1 MPGKLNNHKFPPE
14 WGKAG
19 VMNTSKP
26 LSVKL
31 LGSFLSVVLVV
42 VTLFLVTPS
51 GKAIPAFS
59 RKYGT
64 SCTTCHNNYPELND
78 FGLAFKKNGFKFPK
92 DDETFIKQDP
102 VLLGSKAQKE
112 AFPEAVYPGEI
123 PGTVPIAF
131 RYEGNFNWNASQPK
145 TVQATSY
152 VPKTDLFVP
161 NTFTIIS
168 AGSFGPNLSFW
179 IDDDISAGGSGANG
193 GLGDGWLKYN
203 DLGHVFHLPT
213 NALNVRFGQFE
224 LDLPFTQ
231 ARSPY
236 LSGYDV
242 FSQANFAQNLCAPA
256 TTGTPFPAGTVCQ
269 TTNNNFILG
278 TPQRGIE
285 FGGYP
290 NNGNFVWDV
299 AITDG
304 TGSSYGGATSLV
316 TRNTKDVYLR
326 ASYQFNLERD
336 PESRHAIQAAGPTG
350 PRDHTSIRVGGFYY
364 YGKNQQNYGGSLFG
378 STGLSNTLEEPFYRA
393 GGDIRFKYRKFELYG
408 VGLVGHDDNHLLTVD
423 STGAA
428 TFTKT
433 NPVTFTGG
441 FVTGNY
447 WIFPWFIATMRYD
460 FVNSPS
466 DYWNGVASNS
476 GPQYR
481 TRNDIR
487 PGYQILL
494 RANIKIVGEYTRH
507 YGARYTD
514 ASGNVLYYNPNT
526 FVTGIDYVF

>member
-1 MPGKLNNHKFPPE
+1 VGF
-14 WGKAG
+14 
-19 VMNTSKP
+19 S
-26 LSVKL
+26 L
-31 LGSFLSVVLVV
+31 LAVV
-42 VTLFLVTPS
+42 PS

-78 FGLAFKKNGFKFPK
+78 FGEAFKKNGFKFPT
-92 DDETFIKQDP
+92 DDDTFVKQEP

-123 PGTVPIAF
+123 PGTIPIAF

-145 TVQATSY
+145 PVQASGY
-152 VPKTDLFVP
+152 VPRTDLFVP

-168 AGSFGPNLSFW
+168 AGSFGPNFSFW

-203 DLGHVFHLPT
+203 DLGHVFHLPK

-224 LDLPFTQ
+224 VELPFTQ
-231 ARSPY
+231 ARTYY

-242 FSQANFAQNLCAPA
+242 FGQPNVAQNLCPAAPIA
-256 TTGTPFPAGTVCQ
+256 PGTVCQ
-269 TTNNNFILG
+269 TANNGFILG

-290 NNGNFVWDV
+290 NNGNFMWSV

-304 TGSSYGGATSLV
+304 TGSAYGGTTALS

-326 ASYQFNLERD
+326 ASYKFNLERD

-364 YGKNQQNYGGSLFG
+364 YGKNQQNFGGMSLGSL
-378 STGLSNTLEEPFYRA
+378 GLTNTLDEPFYRA
-393 GGDIRFKYRKFELYG
+393 GGDIRFKYRKLELYG

-423 STGAA
+423 PTG
-428 TFTKT
+428 TVGTLTKAHA
-433 NPVTFTGG
+433 VTFTGG
-441 FVTGNY
+441 FVAGNY
-447 WIFPWFIATMRYD
+447 WIYPWLIATMRYD

-466 DYWNGVASNS
+466 DYYGGISQS
-476 GPQYR
+476 R
-481 TRNDIR
+481 TRNDFR
-487 PGYQILL
+487 PGYQILV
-494 RANIKIVGEYTRH
+494 RANIKILGEYTRH
-507 YGARYTD
+507 WGVPYQD
-514 ASGNVLYYNPNT
+514 AAGNTLYYRPNT